1 MPDRPVPPASASSA
15 SQLEL
20 EHIRYALDQSAIV
33 ATTDVPGRITFAN
46 DKFCEISRYSRQE
59 LIGQDHRILNSGY
72 HTQEFI
78 RTLWRTIAQ
87 GQVWR
92 GEIRNRAKDGSL
104 YWVDTTI
111 VPFLDEHGKPWQYT
125 AIRYDITQRK
135 LQEQRLH
142 EQAALT
148 SLGEMAA
155 VVAHEVRN
163 PLAGIRS
170 GVQVL
175 GSMFPEAAEGRDL
188 IGEIVARIDSLNA
201 VVGDLLSFA
210 RIRELKRTEV
220 DLTVFL
226 ADLGAWLRLDPSM
239 RGVQLRVQG
248 DAGVFVVAD
257 TDQLRLVFTNLFLNA
272 AQAMNNTGSI
282 EVAVSGGDADF
293 IELTVTDTGP
303 GIPVE
308 LRDRVFEPFFTT
320 KHRGTG
326 LGLPTARR
334 IIEAHGGELQLSSAQ
349 PRGTVVKIRLP
360 RRP

>member
-1 MPDRPVPPASASSA
+1 MPDPPVDRAAPQPS

-33 ATTDVPGRITFAN
+33 ATTDVSGRITLAN
-46 DKFCEISRYSRQE
+46 DKFCEISQYSRQE

-78 RTLWRTIAQ
+78 RTLWRTIAN
-87 GQVWR
+87 GHVWR
-92 GEIRNRAKDGSL
+92 GELRNRTKSGTL

-111 VPFLDEHGKPWQYT
+111 VPFLDERGKPWQYM

-135 LQEQRLH
+135 AQELRLR

-210 RIRELKRTEV
+210 RIRELKRSDV

-226 ADLGAWLRLDPSM
+226 SDLGAWLRLDPSM

-248 DAGVFVVAD
+248 DLGVFASAD

-272 AQAMNNTGSI
+272 AQAMNNSGSI
-282 EVAVSGGDADF
+282 EVAVSTGDPDF
-293 IELTVTDTGP
+293 LELTVTDTGP

-326 LGLPTARR
+326 LGLPTAKR
-334 IIEAHGGELQLSSAQ
+334 IIEAHGGELQLASAE
-349 PRGTVVKIRLP
+349 PRGTIVRIRLP